1 MHFREFQSKDKNA
14 ITKLMQ
20 ALNKED
26 PEQLPLSS
34 KKIDNLFQAVKS
46 SNQVSLFVAEEQDQ
60 IVGYAVFIK
69 AFSVEFFGIYGEID
83 ELYIKPEFRNK
94 GVGTAFIKFIKNLA
108 RSQNCQALY
117 MVATPKN
124 KKAQVLYEKLGFKS
138 LPRVAYIK
146 LLVWFK
152 NNPARPSSCCFS

>member
-1 MHFREFQSKDKNA
+1 MKFREFKNQDKA
-14 ITKLMQ
+14 EITKLMR

-34 KKIDNLFQAVKS
+34 KKIDSLFQAVKS
-46 SNQVSLFVAEEQDQ
+46 GSQVRLFVAEEQNQ

-83 ELYIKPEFRNK
+83 EIYVEPQFRNK
-94 GVGTAFIKFIKNLA
+94 GIGTAFIKFIENLA

-117 MVATPKN
+117 TVATPKN
-124 KKAQVLYEKLGFKS
+124 KKAQILYEKLGFS
-138 LPRVAYIK
+138 AIPRITYLKK
-146 LLVWFK
+146 LMS
-152 NNPARPSSCCFS
+152 N